1 MALVYINYGDIPAKT
16 ETFCCGEDELDT
28 FIREQAGEFV
38 AKGLS
43 AVTLLIDEDTREVYG
58 FYAISPYSRD
68 GRTLRE
74 EQRKYFNVDFAIP
87 AWKIGE
93 LAIDKKY
100 QRSRNNKENRRYG
113 SILLQEAIRDIQ
125 SRAAKGA
132 GALIFVDAINKRVKK
147 FYKKF
152 GFTSIPNTSNQM
164 ARPLAEPRKVS

>member
-28 FIREQAGEFV
+28 FIREQAEEFV

-68 GRTLRE
+68 GRALRE

-100 QRSRNNKENRRYG
+100 QRSKNNKENKRYG

-152 GFTSIPNTSNQM
+152 GFISIPNTSNQM
-164 ARPLAEPRKVS
+164 ARPLAEQVDL